1 MIKATSGWKS
11 CWWTFAS
18 ADPTTIDS
26 KGASAPFLYDINQ
39 IKQNFI
45 LFTLRE
51 GFVVFVKNGSIPV
64 ITLFAEYLP
73 FSFLISEAI
82 HHIFPSP
89 LSFLLIQEIRPQLRR
104 IACLLASSYGSG
116 MQYIHLNAEDHS
128 LRIVRARGN

>member
-51 GFVVFVKNGSIPV
+51 GFVVFVKMDLFLLSPF
-64 ITLFAEYLP
+64 FAEYLP

-82 HHIFPSP
+82 HHIFPHR
-89 LSFLLIQEIRPQLRR
+89 F
-104 IACLLASSYGSG
+104 SSYSRNKASAAANCLPAGE
-116 MQYIHLNAEDHS
+116 QLW
-128 LRIVRARGN
+128 

>member
-1 MIKATSGWKS
+1 MEELL
-11 CWWTFAS
+11 WTFAS

-64 ITLFAEYLP
+64 ITLFRRVFTILFSYL
-73 FSFLISEAI
+73 
-82 HHIFPSP
+82 
-89 LSFLLIQEIRPQLRR
+89 
-104 IACLLASSYGSG
+104 
-116 MQYIHLNAEDHS
+116 
-128 LRIVRARGN
+128 